1 MAKKTKDSNLSIE
14 KRLEQAL
21 IPNWDE
27 PYKLPDNWC
36 WTKIG
41 IVTNI
46 YRGVSYKKHEGHSE
60 KGKDDCLVMRGG
72 NIQEGKIDVNAD
84 NIYVSKELISD
95 EQYVKK
101 HDVVIV
107 SSTGSTK
114 VIGRAGISFAD
125 YDDVAFGAF
134 LTLVRPVETLYK
146 PYVSYYFQGDMY
158 RNRMRQL
165 ASGVN
170 INNIRNEYITDTP
183 FPMPPLEEQKRI
195 VSHIELLFAKLD
207 EAKEKAQEVVD
218 GFETRKAAILHKAF
232 SGELCTID
240 SSSNLDEILS
250 DIFSYRE
257 NLIKS
262 KIIQRAKLQAMEDKD
277 IISSFPSRWKQLK
290 LGEISFITKL
300 AGFEY
305 TKYIK
310 LEESGDIP
318 VVRAQNVKKG
328 YLDTTNLLY
337 IDRQTSENL
346 IRSALDKPSLLIT
359 FIGAGI
365 GDVCVFDKPQ
375 RFHLAPNVAKVEPY
389 CDENGAINIK
399 FLLYYLLSPS
409 GQKEIFKSMKAVAQP
424 SLSMETIRDIVIPF
438 TTKEEQDEIVRI
450 VDNLISKEQQAKE
463 AAEAVI
469 DQIDTMKKAILARA
483 FRGELGTNDPSEES
497 ALELLKSVLMG
508 NTNQQ
513 EPQKSSK
520 KSISIPNHIETALLT
535 KLEKKIVSLFYTT
548 ERKVVSVDEIMS
560 VSSKK
565 IDIIDT
571 LTKLEQRGILIRLNN
586 SCYRIKE

>member
-14 KRLEQAL
+14 ERLEQAL

-27 PYKLPDNWC
+27 PYKLPPNWC

-41 IVTNI
+41 AITDL

-60 KGKDDCLVMRGG
+60 KGSNDCLVMRGG
-72 NIQEGKIDVNAD
+72 NIKEGEIDIDAD
-84 NIYVSKELISD
+84 NIYVDKELVSKE
-95 EQYVKK
+95 QYIKK

-134 LTLVRPVETLYK
+134 LTLVRPNESVHK

-183 FPMPPLEEQKRI
+183 IPLPPLNEQKRI
-195 VSHIELLFAKLD
+195 VSHIEALFAKLD
-207 EAKEKAQEVVD
+207 EAKEKAQEVID

-232 SGELCTID
+232 SGELYTTD
-240 SSSNLDEILS
+240 NSSNLDELLS

-257 NLIKS
+257 NLIKN
-262 KIIQRAKLQAMEDKD
+262 KIIQRAKLKAMEDKD
-277 IISSFPSRWKQLK
+277 VISSFPSSWKQLK
-290 LGEISFITKL
+290 LGEISFVTKL

-318 VVRAQNVKKG
+318 VVRAQNVRKG

-346 IRSALDKPSLLIT
+346 NRSALDKPSILIT

-389 CDENGAINIK
+389 CDENGSINIK

-438 TTKEEQDEIVRI
+438 TSKEEQDEIVRV
-450 VDNLISKEQQAKE
+450 VDNLISKEQVAKE
-463 AAEAVI
+463 TAEAVI
-469 DQIDTMKKAILARA
+469 EQIDTMKKAILARA
-483 FRGELGTNDPSEES
+483 FRGELGTNDPSEEN
-497 ALELLKSVLMG
+497 AVELLKKVLG
-508 NTNQQ
+508 GDADVQTPAKKLIKRISIPSDIKELLSNIREEEIIKLLLKSAPQPVTIQ
-513 EPQKSSK
+513 EIMSLSSK
-520 KSISIPNHIETALLT
+520 KFELMDALRS
-535 KLEKKIVSLFYTT
+535 LEKKQLITKNESGEYSLT
-548 ERKVVSVDEIMS
+548 R
-560 VSSKK
+560 
-565 IDIIDT
+565 
-571 LTKLEQRGILIRLNN
+571 
-586 SCYRIKE
+586 